1 MELNEDIRKDLHQ
14 IIDKVND
21 THILQAVYTILQKE
35 AENSSNAIVG
45 YSLAGPISK
54 ATFLNSIETAEARI
68 SSGKFTTQEDLE
80 REAAN
85 W

>member
-35 AENSSNAIVG
+35 AENSSNVTVG
-45 YSLAGPISK
+45 YSLTGPISK
-54 ATFLNSIETAEARI
+54 AVFLNSIETAEARI
-68 SSGKFTTQEDLE
+68 VSGKFTTQEDLE
-80 REAAN
+80 QEAAN